1 MYQIPGTIF
10 SFEYTVIQ
18 SRHLPYITYCYH
30 CYYEEVQ
37 SSHQPLTCNF
47 LFFFHSDNSTQDVK
61 FIEQIYCVT
70 LVWKQIQYGLA
81 TVYIHVHLVE
91 NHVLW
96 DMSVTWSLHTVP
108 ASPRSL
114 KKITWELFLWNRF
127 SFLKNSS
134 IFYNLIKEEQYSS
147 PFGDTFFISEITYS
161 VIKRLS
167 KGRGLGWTEL
177 KEVEVCSALASLPG
191 LH

>member
-1 MYQIPGTIF
+1 M
-10 SFEYTVIQ
+10 
-18 SRHLPYITYCYH
+18 
-30 CYYEEVQ
+30 
-37 SSHQPLTCNF
+37 
-47 LFFFHSDNSTQDVK
+47 
-61 FIEQIYCVT
+61 
-70 LVWKQIQYGLA
+70 
-81 TVYIHVHLVE
+81 
-91 NHVLW
+91 
-96 DMSVTWSLHTVP
+96 P

-177 KEVEVCSALASLPG
+177 EEAEVCSALASLPC

>member
-1 MYQIPGTIF
+1 
-10 SFEYTVIQ
+10 
-18 SRHLPYITYCYH
+18 
-30 CYYEEVQ
+30 
-37 SSHQPLTCNF
+37 
-47 LFFFHSDNSTQDVK
+47 
-61 FIEQIYCVT
+61 
-70 LVWKQIQYGLA
+70 
-81 TVYIHVHLVE
+81 
-91 NHVLW
+91 
-96 DMSVTWSLHTVP
+96 MSVTWSLHTVP

-177 KEVEVCSALASLPG
+177 EEAEVCSALASLPG